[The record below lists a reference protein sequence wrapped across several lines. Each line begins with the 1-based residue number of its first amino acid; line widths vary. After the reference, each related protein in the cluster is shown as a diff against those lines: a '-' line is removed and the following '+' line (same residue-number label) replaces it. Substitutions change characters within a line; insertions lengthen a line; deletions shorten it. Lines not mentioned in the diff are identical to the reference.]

1 MFVCYDGNR
10 LAPTIFDETTG
21 IRYDLHGDYY
31 FPNLLD
37 PEQENAEPIGKWGLM
52 RQQYLQE
59 NHPGLFSRMLL
70 SGELEDHLREID
82 KQANERFDTLMAGYK
97 RTWNITENLKAEA
110 PMRWV
115 GLMNNA
121 RAEAEMNVTT
131 EVVCC

>member
-1 MFVCYDGNR
+1 M
-10 LAPTIFDETTG
+10 
-21 IRYDLHGDYY
+21 
-31 FPNLLD
+31 
-37 PEQENAEPIGKWGLM
+37 
-52 RQQYLQE
+52 
-59 NHPGLFSRMLL
+59 FSRMLL

>member
-1 MFVCYDGNR
+1 MKEKIDR
-10 LAPTIFDETTG
+10 LAPTIFDETTD

-59 NHPGLFSRMLL
+59 NHPGLFSRLLL
-70 SGELEDHLREID
+70 SGKLEAHLRETD
-82 KQANERFDTLMAGYK
+82 KRAGERFDTLMAGYK
-97 RTWNITENLKAEA
+97 QSWNITEDLKAED

-121 RAEAEMNVTT
+121 RAEAEMNVTA
-131 EVVCC
+131 EIVCC

>member
-1 MFVCYDGNR
+1 MNEKNDR

-31 FPNLLD
+31 FPHLLD
-37 PEQENAEPIGKWGLM
+37 PEQENSESIGKWGLM
-52 RQQYLQE
+52 RQKYLQD

-70 SGELEDHLREID
+70 SGKLEDHLREIN
-82 KQANERFDTLMAGYK
+82 KQASERFDTLMTGYK
-97 RTWNITENLKAEA
+97 QTWNITEELKAED

-131 EVVCC
+131 EIVYC

>member
-1 MFVCYDGNR
+1 MKEKSDR
-10 LAPTIFDETTG
+10 LAPTIFDEATG

-59 NHPGLFSRMLL
+59 NHPGLFSRLLL
-70 SGELEDHLREID
+70 SGKLEAHLRETD
-82 KQANERFDTLMAGYK
+82 KQAGERFDTLMAGYK
-97 RTWNITENLKAEA
+97 RAWNITEELKAED

-121 RAEAEMNVTT
+121 RAEAETNVIT
-131 EVVCC
+131 EIVCC

>member
-1 MFVCYDGNR
+1 MKEKNGR
-10 LAPTIFDETTG
+10 LAPTVFDETTG

-31 FPNLLD
+31 FPSLLD
-37 PEQENAEPIGKWGLM
+37 PEQDNSGPIGRWGLM

-59 NHPGLFSRMLL
+59 NHPGLFSGMIL

-82 KQANERFDTLMAGYK
+82 KQANERFDALMAGYK
-97 RTWNITENLKAEA
+97 RTWNITEKLKAED

-121 RAEAEMNVTT
+121 RDAAEWNIMMEIVF
-131 EVVCC
+131 C

>member
-1 MFVCYDGNR
+1 MKEKIDR
-10 LAPTIFDETTG
+10 LAPTIFDEATG

-59 NHPGLFSRMLL
+59 NHPGLFSRLLL
-70 SGELEDHLREID
+70 SGKLEAHLRETD
-82 KQANERFDTLMAGYK
+82 KQAGERFDTLMAGYK
-97 RTWNITENLKAEA
+97 WSWNITEDLKAED

-121 RAEAEMNVTT
+121 RAEAEMNVTA
-131 EVVCC
+131 EIVCC

>member
-1 MFVCYDGNR
+1 MKEKIDR

-21 IRYDLHGDYY
+21 IRYNLHGDYY

-52 RQQYLQE
+52 RQKYLQE
-59 NHPGLFSRMLL
+59 NHPGLFSRLLL
-70 SGELEDHLREID
+70 SGKLED
-82 KQANERFDTLMAGYK
+82 
-97 RTWNITENLKAEA
+97 

-121 RAEAEMNVTT
+121 RAEAETNVIT
-131 EVVCC
+131 EIVCC